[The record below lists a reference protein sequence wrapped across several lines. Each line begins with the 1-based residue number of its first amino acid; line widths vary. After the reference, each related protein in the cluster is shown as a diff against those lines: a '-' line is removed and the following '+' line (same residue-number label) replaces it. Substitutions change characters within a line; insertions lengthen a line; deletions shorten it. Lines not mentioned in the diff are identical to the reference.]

1 MDCARL
7 EVEGSSTLNPIHKEE
22 KVLIIFYDWPLAI
35 AEKNRG
41 WTIQSSW
48 EPDAEM
54 PWASTYSPTPLFYNS
69 PSPVDSSTQTR
80 NLTRPIFSGTH
91 HSYDRGTRYELFIIQ
106 QEERLNSPIFIEP
119 RDFTEPQP
127 PNYRPSLM
135 NREIRHFTTFY
146 HYPHWT
152 LKTKIE

>member
-1 MDCARL
+1 MLLIESWLKDFFR
-7 EVEGSSTLNPIHKEE
+7 EE
-22 KVLIIFYDWPLAI
+22 TGTPMTSLAI

-48 EPDAEM
+48 EPDTEM

-80 NLTRPIFSGTH
+80 NMTRPIFSGTH

-135 NREIRHFTTFY
+135 NREVRHFTTFD